1 MSWNN
6 RLTRKCA
13 FVPDCYNQVHM
24 TREHSVVWMSV
35 KMSQIK
41 SLMKA
46 SDLGKG
52 TTEVER
58 RY

>member
-1 MSWNN
+1 M
-6 RLTRKCA
+6 
-13 FVPDCYNQVHM
+13 PDCYNQVHM

-52 TTEVER
+52 TTELEKGGETN
-58 RY
+58 YKQNLPD